1 MLRAAL
7 MSLPPAP
14 QERMRVRI
22 VPYVLTAALLA
33 ITAYLA
39 HKGWTFY
46 KLSLEDRPEHPDFR
60 SLRPSGKIGNGYGWV
75 AALLV
80 VMNLSYLIRRRFGRA
95 KLGSMKVW
103 LDIHVF
109 TGLLAAILAS
119 FHSAFVL
126 RTPLASATTASLGIV
141 VLTGLLGRFLHTL
154 APNTDAKRLAYAID
168 DVETFVTNSKP
179 ALIEAIGANPAPN
192 IPANASLIRSVFAI
206 PSWKRAI
213 SKRRAAIAA
222 IVGTVAQAKR
232 NKDNHGR
239 GLASALRE
247 LDAAVV
253 ADSKRSGVTALLRS
267 WRGLHRFFAL
277 LMLAAVLL
285 HAGIAWYYGYRWI
298 FE

>member
-1 MLRAAL
+1 
-7 MSLPPAP
+7 
-14 QERMRVRI
+14 
-22 VPYVLTAALLA
+22 
-33 ITAYLA
+33 
-39 HKGWTFY
+39 
-46 KLSLEDRPEHPDFR
+46 
-60 SLRPSGKIGNGYGWV
+60 
-75 AALLV
+75 
-80 VMNLSYLIRRRFGRA
+80 
-95 KLGSMKVW
+95 MKVW

>member
-1 MLRAAL
+1 MLIAAA
-7 MSLPPAP
+7 MSLAPAP
-14 QERMRVRI
+14 QERMRGRI
-22 VPYVLTAALLA
+22 IPYVLTAALLA

-60 SLRPSGKIGNGYGWV
+60 ALRPSGKIGNGYGWV

-103 LDIHVF
+103 LDVHVF

-154 APNTDAKRLAYAID
+154 APNTDAKRLAFAID
-168 DVETFVTNSKP
+168 DVESYVSNSKL
-179 ALIEAIGANPAPN
+179 AVIEALGAIPAPN

-213 SKRRAAIAA
+213 AKRRAAC
-222 IVGTVAQAKR
+222 
-232 NKDNHGR
+232 
-239 GLASALRE
+239 
-247 LDAAVV
+247 
-253 ADSKRSGVTALLRS
+253 
-267 WRGLHRFFAL
+267 WRA
-277 LMLAAVLL
+277 
-285 HAGIAWYYGYRWI
+285 
-298 FE
+298 